1 MIYVTH
7 LIKGCVEIQ
16 MYTIIKS
23 LVQILI
29 SFLPL
34 VIRRK
39 IKIKNKKKEREVL
52 LHSQHYLKS
61 HSINILFYCTS
72 TITS

>member
-39 IKIKNKKKEREVL
+39 KKKKKKGKRSATTFTTL
-52 LHSQHYLKS
+52 LEISL
-61 HSINILFYCTS
+61 N
-72 TITS
+72 

>member
-7 LIKGCVEIQ
+7 SIKDCVEIQ

-34 VIRRK
+34 VIRRR
-39 IKIKNKKKEREVL
+39 KKTEKRSATTFTTL
-52 LHSQHYLKS
+52 LEISL
-61 HSINILFYCTS
+61 N
-72 TITS
+72 

>member
-7 LIKGCVEIQ
+7 SIKDCVEIQ

-39 IKIKNKKKEREVL
+39 KKRKKEKEKRSATTFTTL
-52 LHSQHYLKS
+52 LEISL
-61 HSINILFYCTS
+61 N
-72 TITS
+72 